1 MENSLLLKRQWF
13 IFSKKGDI
21 AEEYELGLE
30 IGSGTFGKVF
40 MAQHKA
46 SGLFRAIKLINKD
59 RIKEYETFTTEL
71 SILKDLDH
79 PNIVSII
86 ETFETEALC
95 YVVLEYCSGGELF
108 DKLCKIKTFNEQTAS
123 KIMKSLISAVMY
135 CHNHGICHR
144 DLKPENCLFL
154 SPSEDSDLKIIDFGL
169 SVAVTEEEILHEL
182 NGTPYYIAPEIL
194 MGNYTKAV
202 DCWSLGVIMYMLLS
216 GTPPFKG
223 KDNNEI
229 LMNVY
234 SGSFTFRPRA
244 FKTISNN
251 AKDLIVRLLTKD
263 PLHRITAQQ
272 AFMHPWIQEL
282 NPAPNRFLSESV
294 ILNIS
299 SFIKANPI
307 KQIALSYVASKL
319 AGTSLEP
326 LRGAFIK
333 IDCNGD
339 GVVSKEEFANV
350 IRESSTLSS
359 LDIEIVCKHLDT
371 NRNGTIDYNEF
382 LAGALMRESLKKEE
396 WLKQAFNYF
405 DRDRCGYIT
414 AEDLKRSL
422 SGGVGGAGV
431 SKQEIEKLLNI
442 ADENNDG
449 KIDFKEFSEL
459 VGISN
464 R

>member
-21 AEEYELGLE
+21 ADEYELGLE

-46 SGLFRAIKLINKD
+46 SKIFRAIKLINKD

-86 ETFETEALC
+86 ETFETETLC

-108 DKLCKIKTFNEQTAS
+108 DKLCKIKTFSEQMAA
-123 KIMKSLISAVMY
+123 KVMKSLISAVMY

-144 DLKPENCLFL
+144 DLKPENCLYL
-154 SPSEDSDLKIIDFGL
+154 SPSENSDLKIIDFGL
-169 SVAVTEEEILHEL
+169 SVAITEEEILHEL

-194 MGNYTKAV
+194 MGNYSKEV

-234 SGSFTFRPRA
+234 SGSFTFRPKA
-244 FKTISNN
+244 FKTVSNN
-251 AKDLIVRLLTKD
+251 GKDLIVRLLTKD

-282 NPAPNRFLSESV
+282 NPSPSLFLSESV

-319 AGTSLEP
+319 SGTHLEP
-326 LRGAFIK
+326 LRGAFIR

-339 GVVSKEEFANV
+339 GVVSREEFANV

-359 LDIEIVCKHLDT
+359 LDIETACKYLDT

-382 LAGALMRESLKKEE
+382 LAGTLMRESLKKEE
-396 WLKQAFNYF
+396 WLKQAFDYF
-405 DRDRCGYIT
+405 DSDKCGYIT
-414 AEDLKRSL
+414 AEDLRRSL
-422 SGGVGGAGV
+422 SGGSGGV
-431 SKQEIEKLLNI
+431 VISKQEIEKLLSI

-459 VGISN
+459 VSNSN